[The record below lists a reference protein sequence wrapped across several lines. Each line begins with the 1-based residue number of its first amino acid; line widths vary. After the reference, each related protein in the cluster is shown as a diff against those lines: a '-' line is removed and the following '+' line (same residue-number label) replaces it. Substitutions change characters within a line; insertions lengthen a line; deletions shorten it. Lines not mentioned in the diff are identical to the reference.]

1 MPQAADSELLLYAD
15 DIRLVFQ
22 HSNTKT
28 VEENL
33 KRYFSTYVDWFVDN
47 RLCVYFGEE
56 KIHSFFSKT

>member
-1 MPQAADSELLLYAD
+1 MPQAANSELLLYAD

-47 RLCVYFGEE
+47 RLCAHFGEE